1 MGANQTAISVN
12 QPKQRLLERFFQLVI
27 AINMLAL
34 PIDLYLGRSAN
45 ALIEGATAI
54 ALSVS
59 LWHLHVKRNV
69 TLSAWI
75 FLLITA
81 TALLSLIALNRFATM
96 SVVFIL
102 LLPLST
108 LLFLRLRHTLLII
121 ATLAALLAAM
131 LYAEHLT
138 NPDNPI
144 AHNPQALF
152 NLLYAAVIIYLF
164 GILYH
169 LFIIKTF
176 DALDASNRQKSLL
189 LGEVHHRVKNNLN
202 VIASMLA
209 LQALRGDPAAKT
221 ALQESKSRIDAMG
234 MVHEMLYQSDDFALI
249 DTQKYFTRL
258 GELLRGLY
266 SASGVRFEIECHGVR
281 LPLQI
286 MLQLGIIT
294 NELITNSLKYAF
306 ETHEGVIMI
315 SLTCKEHICLFRY
328 ADNGAGC
335 NPERLKN
342 GKSLGFTL
350 IGLAAKQLGG
360 HLEVQCENGLHY
372 TLEFEYV

>member
-1 MGANQTAISVN
+1 MNVN
-12 QPKQRLLERFFQLVI
+12 QPKALLLERFHLLI
-27 AINMLAL
+27 ITINALAL
-34 PIDLYLGRSAN
+34 LIDLYLGRSTN
-45 ALIEGATAI
+45 ALIEGAA
-54 ALSVS
+54 AAGLGLS
-59 LWHLHVKRNV
+59 LWHLHVSRNV
-69 TLSAWI
+69 DRSAWI
-75 FLLITA
+75 FLLLTSA
-81 TALLSLIALNRFATM
+81 ALLSLIALNHFATM
-96 SVVFIL
+96 SVVFVL

-108 LLFLRLRHTLLII
+108 LLFLRLRYTLAVI
-121 ATLAALLAAM
+121 ASLAALLGAL

-138 NPDNPI
+138 NPNNPI

-169 LFIIKTF
+169 HFILKTF
-176 DALDASNRQKSLL
+176 DVLDTSNRQKSLL

-202 VIASMLA
+202 VIASMLG

-221 ALQESKSRIDAMG
+221 ALLESKNRIEAMG

-266 SASGVRFEIECHGVR
+266 RAGGVRFEIRCADVK

-306 ETHEGVIMI
+306 VTHEGVITI
-315 SLTCKEHICLFRY
+315 SLTCKENLCVFHY
-328 ADNGAGC
+328 GDNGAGC
-335 NPERLKN
+335 DTQRLQN

-350 IGLAAKQLGG
+350 IGLAAKQLGSRF
-360 HLEVQCENGLHY
+360 EVHSEEGLHY